1 MIEKNAIEET
11 MNGIEKEV
19 DRLGRVVIPV
29 EFRKKLGI
37 GVGTR
42 VAFVL
47 ENNGLMIRT
56 ERECCA
62 LCGSTIECSRHIRLC
77 SDCIRRVKEEE

>member
-1 MIEKNAIEET
+1 

-37 GVGTR
+37 ESGTR

-47 ENNGLMIRT
+47 DNNALMIRT

>member
-1 MIEKNAIEET
+1 

-37 GVGTR
+37 ENGTR

-56 ERECCA
+56 EKERCA
-62 LCGSTIECSRHIRLC
+62 LCGNTIEHFRDIRLC
-77 SDCIRRVKEEE
+77 SDCIRRAKEQG